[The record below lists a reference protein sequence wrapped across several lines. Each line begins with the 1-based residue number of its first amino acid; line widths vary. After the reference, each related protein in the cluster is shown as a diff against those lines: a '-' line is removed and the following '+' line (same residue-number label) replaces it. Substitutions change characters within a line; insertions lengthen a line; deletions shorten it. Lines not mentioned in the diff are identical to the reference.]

1 MASRVLLVLVLVL
14 VLADGHAAGGG
25 GARGRKAGKHG
36 ARAKRGGA
44 PAAAYG
50 GGSTGRAEPA
60 DWAGPSAAVLAA
72 VAELGLERCD
82 FERFENGPAAVVA
95 AAGDKRLSEEEFEA
109 RFLRR
114 APVVVTGLTDGWPG
128 RDGWERAALL
138 ATHGAEEVGRGHWRH
153 RLLAGAVPGWQRP
166 ISLSLSPRTALSQ
179 PPPSSARVQVMH
191 AEASDVAQ
199 FGPKEKGAK
208 GIASTLAGWVGR
220 HMSADSDSTG
230 AESSKP
236 QNIVFDR
243 STANLAYTLRDA
255 GEFSPPPL
263 LASTLATQLLL
274 SLGPSGAGLPMHTHG
289 DSWLALTH
297 GLKLWFVY
305 PPAGPAGQPCPPH
318 TATPRGCS
326 VSVCEGYCTAMFTV
340 QILTAPCTAWIVW
353 LVFAA
358 DPEVYKQ
365 LVLPPAASFFLGSPP
380 RLANI
385 SAADRPMVC
394 LQARFAR
401 LSQPTARVSP
411 PPTPHHARRLTDFW
425 HVPVYVW
432 VCAGVCG
439 CVLCC
444 AL

>member
-166 ISLSLSPRTALSQ
+166 ISLSLSAHGALSTAAVLGACAGDARRGVGRGSVRSEGEGGEGDRFDSRWLGRQ
-179 PPPSSARVQVMH
+179 AHVGRQRQHRRRKQQAAEYRVRPLDRKPGLHPPGRRRVQSAAAARINAGHPAAALARAVRCRAADAH
-191 AEASDVAQ
+191 
-199 FGPKEKGAK
+199 PRRL
-208 GIASTLAGWVGR
+208 LAG
-220 HMSADSDSTG
+220 SDTR
-230 AESSKP
+230 P
-236 QNIVFDR
+236 QAV
-243 STANLAYTLRDA
+243 
-255 GEFSPPPL
+255 
-263 LASTLATQLLL
+263 
-274 SLGPSGAGLPMHTHG
+274 
-289 DSWLALTH
+289 
-297 GLKLWFVY
+297 
-305 PPAGPAGQPCPPH
+305 
-318 TATPRGCS
+318 
-326 VSVCEGYCTAMFTV
+326 
-340 QILTAPCTAWIVW
+340 
-353 LVFAA
+353 
-358 DPEVYKQ
+358 
-365 LVLPPAASFFLGSPP
+365 
-380 RLANI
+380 
-385 SAADRPMVC
+385 VC
-394 LQARFAR
+394 L
-401 LSQPTARVSP
+401 P
-411 PPTPHHARRLTDFW
+411 ARRPGRSA
-425 HVPVYVW
+425 VPSTH
-432 VCAGVCG
+432 CHPPG
-439 CVLCC
+439 L
-444 AL
+444 LRQRL